1 MTIFLLLLGL
11 LAPLVLCSPIRHVTP
26 HLSHS
31 TPTPRD
37 MQGNSSQSP
46 NTPWQGYDINTNYYE
61 TIPQTNVV
69 REYWFDIVNT
79 TAALDGVERPV
90 LLVNGQFPGPTI
102 EANWGDT
109 VKVHVTNR
117 MENNGTAIHF
127 HGIRQLYNN
136 QMDGVAALTQ
146 CPVPP
151 NSSYTYVW
159 RAEEYGSSWYH
170 SHFSL
175 QAWEGVFGGILIHGP
190 STAEYDHDLGMV
202 FLNDWSHQTV
212 DEMYQSVLE
221 SQNPPHFQTGLINGS
236 NIWVTADN
244 QTVGRRFQTEFVP
257 GQRYRLRLV
266 NAAMHT
272 HFRFSIDNHDLT
284 VIASDF
290 VPIVPFTTDNVP
302 IGMGQRYDIIV
313 TANQAPDNYWIR
325 AIPQSFCSDNAN
337 PDNIKGVLH
346 YEGAADNSDPTSTK
360 WDYGDDIQCLDF
372 SLDELV
378 PWLALDADIGGA
390 QMAESDVDFTP
401 FGDVPLY
408 LWTMGG
414 NALNISWKDPTLQQT
429 FEDPDKMDWKA
440 SQGVI
445 EAAIPNKWTVL
456 VVQTDLPV
464 PHPIHLHGHD
474 FYLLAQ
480 GFGQFNPQN
489 VTLKTH
495 NPPRRDT
502 ALMTAA
508 TPENGGGGYMVIGF
522 PADNPGVWLIHC
534 HIGFHATEGFAQQ
547 IVERQSE
554 FNTFFSEDLLEN
566 TCDAWDEYAKVN
578 PYGHQYRGLAG
589 PYESGI

>member
-1 MTIFLLLLGL
+1 MEIVLLLLGL
-11 LAPLVLCSPIRHVTP
+11 LAPLLLCSPIKHADP
-26 HLSHS
+26 G
-31 TPTPRD
+31 PRQVGPIPRGI
-37 MQGNSSQSP
+37 QGNTSSLP
-46 NTPWQGYDINTNYYE
+46 ADIPWHGYDLNTNYYKTTPE
-61 TIPQTNVV
+61 TNVV

-79 TAALDGVERPV
+79 TAALDGVERSV

-102 EANWGDT
+102 EANWGDI

-117 MENNGTAIHF
+117 MQDNGTAIHF

-159 RAEEYGSSWYH
+159 RAEAYGSSWYH

-175 QAWEGVFGGILIHGP
+175 QAWEGVFGGIVIHGP
-190 STAEYDHDLGMV
+190 AAAEYDHDLGV
-202 FLNDWSHQTV
+202 LFLNDWSHQTV

-221 SQNPPHFQTGLINGS
+221 SPNPPHFQTGLINGS
-236 NIWVTADN
+236 NIWTNMDN

-257 GQRYRLRLV
+257 GQRYRIRLV

-272 HFRFSIDNHDLT
+272 HFKFSIDNHDLT
-284 VIASDF
+284 VIANDF
-290 VPIVPFTTDNVP
+290 VPIVPFTTNNVP
-302 IGMGQRYDIIV
+302 IGMGERYDIVV
-313 TANQAPDNYWIR
+313 TANQNPDNYWIR
-325 AIPQSFCSDNAN
+325 AIPQSFCSDNSN
-337 PDNIKGVLH
+337 PDNIRGILH
-346 YEGAADNSDPTSTK
+346 YKGAADDSDPTSSK

-372 SLDELV
+372 SPSELV

-390 QMAESDVDFTP
+390 QTVASDVDFLP

-408 LWTMGG
+408 LWTLGG
-414 NALNISWKDPTLQQT
+414 NALNISWNDPTLQQT
-429 FEDPDKMDWKA
+429 FEDPDKMNWTA
-440 SQGVI
+440 NQGVI
-445 EAAIPNKWTVL
+445 EAATAYQWTVL
-456 VVQTDLPV
+456 VIQTDIPV

-474 FYLLAQ
+474 FYVLAQ
-480 GFGQFNPQN
+480 GFGRFSPQN
-489 VTLKTH
+489 VTLKTT

-502 ALMTAA
+502 ALMIAS
-508 TPENGGGGYMVIGF
+508 EEDDGGFLVIAF

-547 IVERQSE
+547 IVERQND
-554 FNTFFSEDLLEN
+554 FNTFFNADLLEN
-566 TCDAWDEYAKVN
+566 TCAAWDEYAKVN
-578 PYGHQYRGLAG
+578 PYGNQYRGLHG

>member
-1 MTIFLLLLGL
+1 
-11 LAPLVLCSPIRHVTP
+11 
-26 HLSHS
+26 
-31 TPTPRD
+31 
-37 MQGNSSQSP
+37 MQGNSSQSL
-46 NTPWQGYDINTNYYE
+46 NTPWQGYDLNTNYYK
-61 TIPQTNVV
+61 TVPQTNVV
-69 REYWFDIVNT
+69 REYYFDIVNT

-159 RAEEYGSSWYH
+159 RAEQYGSSWYH

-175 QAWEGVFGGILIHGP
+175 QAWEGVFGGIVIHGP
-190 STAEYDHDLGMV
+190 ATAEYDHDLGVV

-221 SQNPPHFQTGLINGS
+221 SQGPPHFQTGLINGS
-236 NIWVTADN
+236 NIWVTGDN
-244 QTVGRRFQTEFVP
+244 QTVGRRFHTEFAP
-257 GQRYRLRLV
+257 GQSYRIRLV

-272 HFRFSIDNHDLT
+272 HFKFSIDNHDLT

-290 VPIVPFTTDNVP
+290 VPIVPFTTNNVP

-325 AIPQSFCSDNAN
+325 AIPQSFCSDNSN
-337 PDNIKGVLH
+337 PDNIKGILH
-346 YEGAADNSDPTSTK
+346 YKGASDDNEPTSTK
-360 WDYGDDIQCLDF
+360 WDYGDDFQCLDF

-390 QMAESDVDFTP
+390 QMHESDVDFSP

-429 FEDPDKMDWKA
+429 FEDPDKMDWEA

-445 EAAIPNKWTVL
+445 EAAIANKWTVL

-480 GFGQFNPQN
+480 GFGQFSPQN
-489 VTLKTH
+489 VTLKTK

-502 ALMTAA
+502 ALMIADSSPT
-508 TPENGGGGYMVIGF
+508 GGGGHMVIGF

-547 IVERQSE
+547 VVERQSE
-554 FNTFFSEDLLEN
+554 FNSFFSEDLLVN

-578 PYGHQYRGLAG
+578 PYGRQYRGLAG